1 MTGREESEAL
11 VSDAGALNEAIG
23 AARRAGV
30 AALDTEF
37 VWERTYYPRLGLVQL
52 AWPDGEG
59 PDDVCVALLDMPA
72 LGDAPALGALLAD
85 PEVEKILHDAAQDL
99 TILRRITGADPQR
112 IFDSQ
117 RAAGFVGL
125 SATLS
130 LQDLLRE
137 TMGVEIGKA
146 EQRTDWLRRPLSPA
160 QVAYAKADVRYLPE
174 VRRRLLDRAHV
185 RGRAAWISEEMQ
197 RYDDPELYFDSDPM
211 DQHERVKVGARLS
224 SDQRAVL
231 RELAAWRD
239 EAGRRADK
247 PRRAIVSDEGLS
259 EIARRMPEDR
269 ASLARIGLPEPVMRQ
284 YADVLLEAVARGRA
298 VPSADRAFR
307 PPPGPDEDRL
317 AVRTQ
322 LLQSLLAGRGA
333 RQGVDPALVAT
344 KADLRALVD
353 DGPQADPE
361 RHALLRGWRRAF
373 IGYDLLA
380 LLDGRASVLLD
391 SEDGWPRF
399 HGLEGS
405 G

>member
-1 MTGREESEAL
+1 MSERADEEGL
-11 VSDAGALNEAIG
+11 VSDAGALTEVIR

-52 AWPDGEG
+52 AWPESDG

-72 LGDAPALGALLAD
+72 LGDAPALSELLED
-85 PEVEKILHDAAQDL
+85 PDTEKVLHDATQDL
-99 TILRRITGADPQR
+99 TILRRVTGADPRR

-137 TMGVEIGKA
+137 TMGVEIGKG

-160 QVAYAKADVRYLPE
+160 QIAYARADVRYLPE
-174 VRRRLLDRAHV
+174 IRRRLLDRAHV
-185 RGRAAWISEEMQ
+185 RGRSAWIHEEMQ
-197 RYDDPELYFDSDPM
+197 RYDDPEMYLESDPM

-224 SDQRAVL
+224 SEQRAVL

-239 EAGRRADK
+239 AAGRHADR
-247 PRRAIVSDEGLS
+247 PRRSIVSDEALS

-269 ASLARIGLPEPVMRQ
+269 ASLARTGIPENAMRQ
-284 YADVLLEAVARGRA
+284 YADALLEAVARGRA
-298 VPSADRAFR
+298 VPAEDRPFR

-317 AVRTQ
+317 SVRTQ

-333 RQGVDPALVAT
+333 RQGVDPGLVAT
-344 KADLRALVD
+344 KSDLRALVE
-353 DGPQADPE
+353 DGPQADPD

-399 HGLEGS
+399 HGLEG
-405 G
+405 